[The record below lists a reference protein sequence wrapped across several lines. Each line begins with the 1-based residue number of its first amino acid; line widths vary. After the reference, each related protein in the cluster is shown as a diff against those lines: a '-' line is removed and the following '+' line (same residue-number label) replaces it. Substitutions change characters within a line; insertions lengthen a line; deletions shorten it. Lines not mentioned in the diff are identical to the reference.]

1 MKLTLRKALERAR
14 ARQTFSLKL
23 TVKKAFSKLFARQ
36 TFSLVFLWVL
46 TWFSY
51 EIFMK
56 SQVNFLNIVGAAV
69 SAGLIVLPYILP
81 SQSAVFRA
89 KKVGMPQISR
99 VIKVPHLHE
108 QLDSQGNSKISPSTL
123 TRQIPATTIQMEKS
137 PEQITSLERQEQ
149 NAQILSAGKSQEP
162 FKSNDCP
169 KNLDYFTKKPRPK
182 LPPEEC
188 MSCKNLVNCVCLT
201 SD

>member
-14 ARQTFSLKL
+14 ARQTFSLVL

-56 SQVNFLNIVGAAV
+56 SQVNFFNIVGAAV
-69 SAGLIVLPYILP
+69 SAGLIVLPYFLP
-81 SQSAVFRA
+81 SKSAVFRA
-89 KKVGMPQISR
+89 KKVGMPQVSS
-99 VIKVPHLHE
+99 VTKVTRLHE
-108 QLDSQGNSKISPSTL
+108 QLDSQGKSKMSPSTL
-123 TRQIPATTIQMEKS
+123 TSQIPTPTSQIEKS

-149 NAQILSAGKSQEP
+149 NARILSVGKSQEP

>member
-1 MKLTLRKALERAR
+1 
-14 ARQTFSLKL
+14 
-23 TVKKAFSKLFARQ
+23 
-36 TFSLVFLWVL
+36 
-46 TWFSY
+46 
-51 EIFMK
+51 
-56 SQVNFLNIVGAAV
+56 
-69 SAGLIVLPYILP
+69 LPYFLP

-99 VIKVPHLHE
+99 VIRVTRLHA

-123 TRQIPATTIQMEKS
+123 TGQIPAPTSQIEKS

-162 FKSNDCP
+162 SKSDGCP

-188 MSCKNLVNCVCLT
+188 MSCKNLINCVCHT